1 MVYDEECPICGT
13 VNKGLNLA
21 ETNGW
26 FICEKCENEVNNLT
40 HFKTVKD
47 PFLKTVKDGKKHCS
61 IA

>member
-26 FICEKCENEVNNLT
+26 FICEKCENE
-40 HFKTVKD
+40 
-47 PFLKTVKDGKKHCS
+47 S
-61 IA
+61 IT